1 MTRAVTWRQRVSGRL
16 RRSTAVRWTSRLSR
30 RTAAWLSPSVRAE
43 ARGTTLP
50 LRYRWLRIGS
60 IGPVTGPFA
69 GYVVRDL
76 LRRPLAPSDRPLDL
90 VLVPGASAGGPSR
103 LAGPLVDALIDCER
117 TSVPT
122 VLLAAEPAD
131 LETDVAAVCRDI
143 ACADTATAATARKL
157 AGPER
162 THLVIDG
169 KLPHNEVLQAL
180 VAVADG

>member
-1 MTRAVTWRQRVSGRL
+1 MTRAATWRQRLAGRL
-16 RRSTAVRWTSRLSR
+16 HRSTAARRTSRLAR
-30 RTAAWLSPSVRAE
+30 RAAAWLSPSVRAD

-60 IGPVTGPFA
+60 VGPVSQPLA

-76 LRRPLAPSDRPLDL
+76 LRRPLAPGDRPLDL
-90 VLVPGASAGGPSR
+90 VLVPGASTGGPSR
-103 LAGPLVDALIDCER
+103 LAGPVVDALIDCER

-122 VLLAAEPAD
+122 VLLAAAPAD

-143 ACADTATAATARKL
+143 AYIDDATAAAARPL

-162 THLVIDG
+162 THLVTG
-169 KLPHNEVLQAL
+169 AALPHNEVLQAL
-180 VAVADG
+180 LAAVDG